1 MITGFLHLHSALR
14 WVVLAL
20 LLVTFVKAAIGL
32 SKKSTDFAI
41 QAKLGLFTMIALHIQ
56 LVIGLTLFFDG
67 HWAEYKLEGMTRF
80 FMMEHTPMMILAIVL
95 GTLGHSLSKR
105 ADDVAAKYKKQ
116 VIFFGIALVVIFGM
130 IPWPFMRNFAEA
142 GFGWI

>member
-20 LLVTFVKAAIGL
+20 LLVTFVKAAIGM
-32 SKKSTDFAI
+32 SKKTSDFKS

-67 HWAEYKLEGMTRF
+67 HWAEYTVDGYTRF
-80 FMMEHTPMMILAIVL
+80 FMMEHTPMMIIAVML

-105 ADDVAAKYKKQ
+105 AKDVATKFKRQ
-116 VIFFGIALVVIFGM
+116 VIFFGISLVLIFGM
-130 IPWPFMRNFAEA
+130 IPWPFMRNFGEV
-142 GFGWI
+142 FDWI